1 MSDTSTLHAIILGF
15 LQGTAEFLPISSS
28 GHLILASYFMDGKP
42 LPLALNVALHVGT
55 LLAILL
61 YFWRDWMK
69 IANCL
74 VKRITQ
80 KEKSFESDVLFPALL
95 IGSIP
100 AAVVGLLWEEDIE
113 RIFHSPQYVVVPL
126 ALVGILLWWGDRKA
140 PTTRPLNKLT
150 FKDSILIGVFQACA
164 LIPGVSRSG
173 STILGGR
180 LLGFSRTDAAR
191 YSFLLG
197 TPAMAGAALLKR
209 KEILE
214 SFNEPSFFVG
224 CMTALLVGCLAIS
237 FLMAFI
243 KRYGFGVFALYR
255 VGLAVTII
263 VLLV

>member
-1 MSDTSTLHAIILGF
+1 MLDIQTIHAMVLGF

-55 LLAILL
+55 LLAVLL
-61 YFWRDWMK
+61 YFWRDWLK
-69 IANCL
+69 LADRVL
-74 VKRITQ
+74 KRITK
-80 KEKSFESDVLFPALL
+80 KEKSFESDILFPALI

-100 AAVVGLLWEEDIE
+100 AGVVGLLWEDDIE
-113 RIFHSPQYVVVPL
+113 RIFHAPQYVIVPL
-126 ALVGILLWWGDRKA
+126 ALMGLAIWWGDRKA
-140 PTTRPLNKLT
+140 PVTRTFDKLT
-150 FKDSILIGVFQACA
+150 FKDSILIGLAQACA

-197 TPAMAGAALLKR
+197 TPAMAGAALLKH
-209 KEILE
+209 KEIAQSL
-214 SFNEPSFFVG
+214 SDPSFLVG
-224 CMTALLVGCLAIS
+224 CITALLVGCVAIS

-243 KRYGFGVFALYR
+243 KRFGFGVFAIYR
-255 VGLAVTII
+255 IGLAAII
-263 VLLV
+263 LALLV